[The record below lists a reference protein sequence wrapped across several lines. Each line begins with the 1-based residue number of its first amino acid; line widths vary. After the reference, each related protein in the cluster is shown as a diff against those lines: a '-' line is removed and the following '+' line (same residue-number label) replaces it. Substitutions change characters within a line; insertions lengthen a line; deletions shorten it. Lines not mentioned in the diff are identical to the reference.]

1 MITVNGIE
9 VKQEHFG
16 DGTLKCEAVHG
27 DEILANGNIIYW
39 LYDNDAELFTLYCVV
54 RDLQNRM
61 PTVQNYLF
69 MPYIPHARQDRNVSG
84 RLFTLKYFA
93 EIINSLN
100 FYYVAVL
107 DPHSEASSCLIDRMV
122 FLPFEN
128 QLDYIEGF
136 DAIMYPDAG
145 AAKKYSRAAKLPV
158 IVGNKHRN
166 EEGRIDSY
174 ELLNFPEGTKSVI
187 IRDDICSYG
196 GTFVAAAKAL
206 RERGVEKI
214 MLMVSHCENNILKGE
229 VFDYIDRVV
238 TTDTICTIEHPKL
251 EFAARYRTDEGERED
266 V

>member
-1 MITVNGIE
+1 
-9 VKQEHFG
+9 
-16 DGTLKCEAVHG
+16 
-27 DEILANGNIIYW
+27 
-39 LYDNDAELFTLYCVV
+39 
-54 RDLQNRM
+54 
-61 PTVQNYLF
+61 
-69 MPYIPHARQDRNVSG
+69 
-84 RLFTLKYFA
+84 
-93 EIINSLN
+93 
-100 FYYVAVL
+100 
-107 DPHSEASSCLIDRMV
+107 
-122 FLPFEN
+122 
-128 QLDYIEGF
+128 
-136 DAIMYPDAG
+136 MYPDAG

-158 IVGNKHRN
+158 IIGNKHRN